1 MNKIYSLLL
10 ICLFSSGIVNAQ
22 APSKF
27 SYQAVV
33 RDGSGT
39 LISNEPV
46 GIQITISESSATGT
60 SVYVERH
67 TINSNENGLV
77 SLEIGSGT
85 LQSGNFGT
93 IDWGSNNYFLKS
105 EIDPNG
111 GTSYTLELSNQLLS
125 VPYALYAN
133 TSGAQTE
140 NDPVYNA
147 SPAASIT
154 ATDITSWNTD
164 LVDDADNDATNE
176 IQDLSFVGNILTI
189 TNNTSATSID
199 LSSSVV
205 NTDTSALTEA
215 EVDAYVSNNGFLTTE
230 IDGSITNEI
239 QDLSLV
245 GNILTI
251 TNNGSATS
259 IDLSGYLD
267 NTDTSVLTESE
278 VDAYVANNG
287 FLTTEVD
294 GSITNEIQT
303 LTQVGDSLFLSNS
316 GGAVSIAD
324 LDTSLWESHPS
335 GTIYSLNQLTL
346 GTDIESFTDV
356 LVYLEDTL
364 DNSKPNGSF
373 AVFYSGNS
381 TTTSTLAGHVARIY
395 AESAGVKRALS
406 GEAYGVSP
414 NNQGVFG
421 LASDATDENIGV
433 IGIGLSGTINK
444 GVEGNAIGTG
454 NGNFGSNA
462 GILGFASGHP
472 DANISIYGG
481 NPGLGGAGTNNYS
494 GMFDGNVIITG
505 DLNVVGNIAKGG
517 GTFKIDHPLDPENKY
532 LVHSFIESPKMLNI
546 YNGKVTTDAN
556 GFAVVKMAEYV
567 EAANK
572 DFLYQLTVMGTFAQ
586 AIVKEEIENNQFLIQ
601 TNEPNV
607 AVCWEVTGVRA
618 DNYANANRVIPELE
632 KEKKG
637 TYLHPE
643 LYDES
648 EEKSEY
654 FENIQSPTPVNNDK
668 TKYSSG
674 VGF

>member
-335 GTIYSLNQLTL
+335 GNIYSLNQLKL
-346 GTDIESFTDV
+346 GTDIDYDV

-414 NNQGVFG
+414 FNQGVFG

-444 GVEGNAIGTG
+444 GVEGNANGTG

-494 GMFDGNVIITG
+494 GFFDGNVIITG

-654 FENIQSPTPVNNDK
+654 FENIQSPSPVNNDK